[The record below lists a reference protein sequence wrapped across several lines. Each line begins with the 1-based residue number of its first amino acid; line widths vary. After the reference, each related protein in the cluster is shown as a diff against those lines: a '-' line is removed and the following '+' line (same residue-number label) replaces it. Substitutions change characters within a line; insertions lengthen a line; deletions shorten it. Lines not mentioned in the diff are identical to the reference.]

1 MKSKIGE
8 LENTLHTKDNQI
20 KVLES
25 QAKSSMSLKLLLETQ
40 VNDLKLEKV
49 PLHAEISQAEKQ
61 ISSLSNQLK
70 KEKNLVQLRESE
82 RNQVKD
88 RLSCQMRRIKQLEG
102 EVRAMKR
109 DFVLL
114 GGLDDEVEVKKKI
127 DSLYKQHVRIPKTS

>member
-8 LENTLHTKDNQI
+8 LENALETKDNNI
-20 KVLES
+20 KALES

-49 PLHAEISQAEKQ
+49 PLHAEISEAEKQ

-88 RLSCQMRRIKQLEG
+88 RLSCQMRRIKHLEG

-127 DSLYKQHVRIPKTS
+127 DSLYKQHVGVPKKS